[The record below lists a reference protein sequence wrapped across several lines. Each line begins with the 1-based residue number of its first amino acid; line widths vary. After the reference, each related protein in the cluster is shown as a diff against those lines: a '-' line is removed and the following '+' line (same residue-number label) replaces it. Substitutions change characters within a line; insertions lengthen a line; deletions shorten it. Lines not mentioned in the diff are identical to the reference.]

1 MYFVV
6 VVTMEREK
14 MFKCV
19 SVNRN
24 DVLRSHSWKRIF
36 VFLTRLSEAETD
48 AILSERQEPKRVG
61 HVRLSKRI
69 ED

>member
-6 VVTMEREK
+6 AVAMKRKEK
-14 MFKCV
+14 FKRV
-19 SVNRN
+19 LTNKN
-24 DVLRSHSWKRIF
+24 DVLRSHTWKRIF
-36 VFLTRLSEAETD
+36 VFLTRLSGAETD

-61 HVRLSKRI
+61 HVWLSKRI